1 MIIDN
6 WVESYNEILG
16 DKCDMKL
23 VSSENI
29 TVCNFDIKENV
40 ELARHSHEHEQIT
53 IVLEGTMEIK
63 YGEVAKFLEKG
74 DVCVIPGGV
83 PHEANILKT
92 PFKSIDIFNPARKE
106 FIENISKYGK
116 AE

>member
-6 WVESYNEILG
+6 WVKSYNEILG

-29 TVCNFDIKENV
+29 TVCNFDIKDNV
-40 ELARHSHEHEQIT
+40 KLAKHAHEQEQIT
-53 IVLEGTMEIK
+53 IVLEGIMEVQ
-63 YGEVAKFLEKG
+63 YGEITRLLEKG
-74 DVCVIPGGV
+74 DVCVIPGDV

-92 PFKSIDIFNPARKE
+92 PFKSLDIFNPARKD
-106 FIENISKYGK
+106 FIENISKHG
-116 AE
+116 EEE